1 MKYGIKT
8 LCYKNYVP
16 LTIKVSVAFAI
27 TRTVVGD
34 AGHGPIITAAVTTWP
49 RTNGACT
56 GPGGMKAMN
65 NLDSLNRELL
75 NLMQNDFPLTTRPY
89 LDLARKLDISEDE
102 VLTRIQAM
110 KQRGLIRRTGAIID
124 SRKMG
129 FYSTLCACRVEE
141 ERIAEVA
148 AIINGQKGVTHNYVR
163 DHYYNVWFTL
173 TAPSYDEAMKTIR
186 DIQQDAQIK
195 VLAMPAIKTYKIKVS
210 LDMGDR

>member
-1 MKYGIKT
+1 
-8 LCYKNYVP
+8 
-16 LTIKVSVAFAI
+16 
-27 TRTVVGD
+27 
-34 AGHGPIITAAVTTWP
+34 
-49 RTNGACT
+49 
-56 GPGGMKAMN
+56 MN

-173 TAPSYDEAMKTIR
+173 TAPSYDEAMKIIR
-186 DIQQDAQIK
+186 DMQQDAKIK